1 MSKKSMDQKQKEYFQ
16 SIRKKILKRLGND
29 KQVSPYE
36 FDDDITDKQ
45 DRFNES
51 TSIAHMVTR
60 FMNSLVDP
68 ESPFQWFDFTEKN
81 KDVFVELGVILI
93 QRSSDNHQIYSQMKK
108 LNTMTDFKIFIKDFN
123 NVSLD
128 EICKKNPQLEIL
140 THDNF
145 RRCMNSV
152 TERVKIYNIA
162 NYKDT
167 VQIIKDA
174 NTEVF
179 IEIDKAK
186 KALHNAGYN
195 SSVPEYI
202 EYYMD
207 LIDHIV
213 KVSIYL
219 INYRGIVCNSYI
231 SQLSFDEFFDKM
243 IDGAKAIKEKLREV
257 LLKNKKFVNSDIKEK
272 ITRFAYYLERKA
284 AYKESAE
291 TMNLLCDEIDSDPEK
306 FDLDRNYLKYRY
318 SFNRIRSSGK
328 NSKVKKA
335 KVLVTESERVT
346 NYNQKIKSIKALMIF
361 ARDNFHNEII
371 DYNCRNVKALFREI
385 YVIKTQSPVLKRTA
399 NTIVRDFESKKLF
412 KKPGESYTNEERKI
426 LEQKTRFLDLKCTR
440 GLLSALGMSSY
451 YSKYCELRQIMWD
464 TLLLSYSAIDED
476 YIYSVIRDIGNLFTD
491 LLLIE

>member
-1 MSKKSMDQKQKEYFQ
+1 MLRTMSKKPMDQKQKEYFQ
-16 SIRKKILKRLGND
+16 SIRKRILKKLGYD
-29 KQVSPYE
+29 KYVSPNDPE
-36 FDDDITDKQ
+36 FNQYSNILHQVKNFID
-45 DRFNES
+45 
-51 TSIAHMVTR
+51 
-60 FMNSLVDP
+60 SLADQ
-68 ESPFQWFDFTEKN
+68 ESPFQFFDCTEEN
-81 KDVFVELGVILI
+81 KDVFVELGIILI

-108 LNTMTDFKIFIKDFN
+108 LNTMTDFKIFIKDCN

-128 EICKKNPQLEIL
+128 EICKKNPQLKIL

-145 RRCMNSV
+145 RRCMNAI
-152 TERVKIYNIA
+152 TECVKIYNIA

-167 VQIIKDA
+167 VQIIKGA

-195 SSVPEYI
+195 ISVPEYI

-207 LIDHIV
+207 VIDHIV
-213 KVSIYL
+213 KVSIYM
-219 INYRGIVCNSYI
+219 IYCRGISYNCPLTP
-231 SQLSFDEFFDKM
+231 LSFNKFFDKL
-243 IDGAKAIKEKLREV
+243 IDGAKSIKEELRKA
-257 LLKNKKFVNSDIKEK
+257 LLKNKNLLHNDVKTK

-284 AYKESAE
+284 AYKESAK
-291 TMNLLCDEIDSDPEK
+291 TMNLLCNEINRDPKK
-306 FDLDRNYLKYRY
+306 FDFEVRRFKYKKAFDRISNSAK
-318 SFNRIRSSGK
+318 NGDIR
-328 NSKVKKA
+328 KA

-346 NYNQKIKSIKALMIF
+346 DYNKKIKSIKDLMIF

-399 NTIVRDFESKKLF
+399 TTIVRNFEYGGLF
-412 KKPGESYTNEERKI
+412 KEPGESYTDKERKI
-426 LEQKTRFLDLKCTR
+426 LGQKTRFLDLKCTR

-476 YIYSVIRDIGNLFTD
+476 YIYSIIKCIGDLFTE
-491 LLLIE
+491 LLLVE